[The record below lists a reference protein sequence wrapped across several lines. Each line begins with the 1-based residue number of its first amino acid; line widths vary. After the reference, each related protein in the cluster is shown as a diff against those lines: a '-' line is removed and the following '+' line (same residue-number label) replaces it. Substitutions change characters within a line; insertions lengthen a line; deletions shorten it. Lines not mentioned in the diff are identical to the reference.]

1 MSFIDTKFW
10 IFGGIVA
17 IGIHLV
23 TTAYFE
29 NIYNDKAVYYPSPS
43 HVNSVFVYQ
52 NIQYTYKRLFN
63 YKYFF
68 INIDIRARV
77 AIMVELSLTDISQG
91 YVIFFSIKNKLV

>member
-1 MSFIDTKFW
+1 MY
-10 IFGGIVA
+10 GG
-17 IGIHLV
+17 LV
-23 TTAYFE
+23 RYAPLGLVVQPFF
-29 NIYNDKAVYYPSPS
+29 NLYPSPS